1 MLQWYHIQLARRPLI
16 TQSIG
21 SAILFGAGDVLAQ
34 QLVDK
39 VGLEHHDYARTARM
53 ALYGGAI
60 FGPGATTWYKFME
73 RHIVLRSPR
82 LTIASRVC
90 GDQLLF
96 APTHMFLFLS
106 SMSIMEG
113 NDPLEK
119 LKNSYW
125 SGYKANLMIW
135 PWVQAVNFT
144 LVPLQHRVLVVNLV
158 SLGWN
163 CVLSVINSRK

>member
-1 MLQWYHIQLARRPLI
+1 
-16 TQSIG
+16 
-21 SAILFGAGDVLAQ
+21 
-34 QLVDK
+34 
-39 VGLEHHDYARTARM
+39 M
-53 ALYGGAI
+53 ALYGGGKMPKIYLLRTYLLITTAI

-73 RHIVLRSPR
+73 RHIVLRSPK
-82 LTIASRVC
+82 LTLAARVC

-119 LKNSYW
+119 LRNSYW
-125 SGYKANLMIW
+125 PGYKANLMIW
-135 PWVQAVNFT
+135 PWVQAANFT

-158 SLGWN
+158 SLGMYFFF
-163 CVLSVINSRK
+163 SYFE